1 VKYCA
6 GRGKKLQLISYSD
19 SDMTGDKVDRKS
31 TSGMIYF
38 LSNGAVC
45 WQSAKQ
51 KVVALSS
58 CEAEYIAAS
67 MATTQGVWLSR
78 LMEELLGK
86 ENDIPLLFI
95 DNKAAISL
103 IKNPVLH
110 KRSKHIEIRF
120 HYIWECSE
128 RGLVKIEFIRT
139 EEQLGDI
146 LTKSLGRVKF
156 EDLRSKISVQ
166 AIK

>member
-1 VKYCA
+1 
-6 GRGKKLQLISYSD
+6 
-19 SDMTGDKVDRKS
+19 
-31 TSGMIYF
+31 
-38 LSNGAVC
+38 
-45 WQSAKQ
+45 
-51 KVVALSS
+51 
-58 CEAEYIAAS
+58 
-67 MATTQGVWLSR
+67 
-78 LMEELLGK
+78 MEELLGK
-86 ENDIPLLFI
+86 ENDIPLLFVN
-95 DNKAAISL
+95 NKVAISL

-110 KRSKHIEIRF
+110 DRSKHIEIRF

-156 EDLRSKISVQ
+156 EDLRSKIGVQ